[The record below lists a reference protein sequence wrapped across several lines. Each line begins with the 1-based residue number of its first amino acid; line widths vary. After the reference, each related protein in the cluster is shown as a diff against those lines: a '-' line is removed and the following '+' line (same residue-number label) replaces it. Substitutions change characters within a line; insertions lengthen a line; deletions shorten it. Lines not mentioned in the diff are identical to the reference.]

1 MTTYVIQKLASYT
14 ERGNKWAL
22 RVEHTTKCGTLL
34 GYHRTRKA
42 ALVVA
47 RLLAGRQG
55 KVAVREKPVRVTAWR
70 IEA

>member
-1 MTTYVIQKLASYT
+1 MTTYVVQKLASYT

-22 RVEHTTKCGTLL
+22 KVQHTTNCKTLL

-55 KVAVREKPVRVTAWR
+55 KVEVREKPERIDAWR
-70 IEA
+70 IAS